1 MGNVNNCLINNI
13 RFDELNIKQDRNI
26 PQDKEINNS
35 NYNNINNKYKLEPA
49 IQENT
54 YQNENIPKDNYS
66 KGTYNRN
73 EKNMLK
79 ISPSNSFNISE
90 NQKNINFNNIR
101 YNNGILLENNIF
113 FNATRKSNPIKKSF
127 EKYQINENKL
137 IKNNFSQDNVNFSE
151 NNYGSNKVINTEE
164 ESDNLIILDYNN
176 QKDNIE
182 KKIDVNNINGYK
194 NDDGLNL
201 LNKINNDKKDENIIN
216 NNKNLNSDAIN
227 NIALRMNN
235 NSTKAE
241 NKDDINEL
249 TQKSDKTVKND
260 FIETT
265 NIFKNNIPYS
275 KPSLFKT

>member
-35 NYNNINNKYKLEPA
+35 NYNNINNKYKLEPV

-101 YNNGILLENNIF
+101 YNNGIFLENNIF

-137 IKNNFSQDNVNFSE
+137 IKNNFSQDNVNF
-151 NNYGSNKVINTEE
+151 
-164 ESDNLIILDYNN
+164 
-176 QKDNIE
+176 
-182 KKIDVNNINGYK
+182 
-194 NDDGLNL
+194 
-201 LNKINNDKKDENIIN
+201 
-216 NNKNLNSDAIN
+216 
-227 NIALRMNN
+227 
-235 NSTKAE
+235 
-241 NKDDINEL
+241 
-249 TQKSDKTVKND
+249 
-260 FIETT
+260 
-265 NIFKNNIPYS
+265 
-275 KPSLFKT
+275 